1 MKHGGRKMSRMSRV
15 NLEYMAKL
23 RIVILSLLAFNL
35 SACSSY
41 SSKFSCSDAK
51 GLTCAPMR
59 IVDLR
64 IDSGQIEEIEA
75 QDQCRGSRCKK
86 VVTIDK
92 PKVKDNNIHKINLQD
107 EVPEQEFKE
116 GNSLYLK

>member
-1 MKHGGRKMSRMSRV
+1 MSRIE
-15 NLEYMAKL
+15 LQYIAKL
-23 RIVILSLLAFNL
+23 KIVILSLVIFSL
-35 SACSSY
+35 SSCSSY

-64 IDSGQIEEIEA
+64 IDSGQIEEIEL
-75 QDQCRGSRCKK
+75 QSQCRGSRCKK
-86 VVTIDK
+86 VITIDK
-92 PKVKDNNIHKINLQD
+92 PKVKDNKIHKINLQD